1 MLESLVRV
9 NGLTKTFQMG
19 ASQVHALTGVN
30 LEVKPNSF
38 TLVMGPSGSGKSTLL
53 YLLGGLDRPTS
64 GTIMI
69 SGRRVDLLD
78 ENDLA
83 QFRQQVVGFV
93 FQSFNLV
100 PNMTA
105 LQNIIFP
112 LRFGATPRKER
123 ERISHSLLDRV
134 GLGDRIYHRP
144 AELSGGQQQRV
155 AIARALAND
164 PQLIL
169 ADEPTGNLDTFSSA
183 SIMHLLSELHKN
195 GKTVL
200 VVSHD
205 PRMRSYATQLVFL
218 LDGRIVSEEE
228 YDRASLALIQPSN

>member
-183 SIMHLLSELHKN
+183 SIMHYCLSCI
-195 GKTVL
+195 
-200 VVSHD
+200 
-205 PRMRSYATQLVFL
+205 RMARPCWS
-218 LDGRIVSEEE
+218 
-228 YDRASLALIQPSN
+228 

>member
-1 MLESLVRV
+1 MPETLVQA
-9 NGLTKTFQMG
+9 NGLSKVFQMG
-19 ASQVHALTGVN
+19 TSQVHALAGVD
-30 LEVKPNSF
+30 LSIEPNSF

-53 YLLGGLDRPTS
+53 YLLGGLDRPTH
-64 GTIMI
+64 GTITI
-69 SGRRVDLLD
+69 GKKRLDLLD
-78 ENDLA
+78 ENELA
-83 QFRQQVVGFV
+83 QFRQQFVGFV

-112 LRFGATPRKER
+112 LRFGSTPRKER
-123 ERISHSLLDRV
+123 EGISRDLLERV
-134 GLGDRIYHRP
+134 GLSDRLYHRP

-169 ADEPTGNLDTFSSA
+169 ADEPTGNLDTNSSA
-183 SIMHLLSELHKN
+183 GIMKLLSDLHNN
-195 GKTVL
+195 GKSVL

-205 PRMRSYATQLVFL
+205 PRMRTYATKLVFL

-228 YDRASLALIQPSN
+228 YEQASLSLIQS